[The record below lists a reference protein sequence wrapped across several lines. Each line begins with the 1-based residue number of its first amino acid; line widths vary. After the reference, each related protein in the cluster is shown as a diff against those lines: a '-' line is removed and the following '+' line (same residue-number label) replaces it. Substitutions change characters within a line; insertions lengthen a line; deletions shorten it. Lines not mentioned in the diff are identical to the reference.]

1 MEDELKNHGAHI
13 DAIRYCPHHRDA
25 LLIEYQID
33 CECRKP
39 KPGMI
44 KDILTSWPV
53 EISKSVLVGDKS
65 TDLEA
70 AKELGIRGLLFE
82 GGDLSAFL
90 KINNYL

>member
-1 MEDELKNHGAHI
+1 
-13 DAIRYCPHHRDA
+13 
-25 LLIEYQID
+25 
-33 CECRKP
+33 
-39 KPGMI
+39 MI